1 MAVLTIG
8 EVIRRS
14 TTYLAERGS
23 SSARL
28 DAELLIG
35 HALGM
40 ERLHLYT
47 ESERPLNEGELQDV
61 RSLLKRRARREPV
74 AYILGRRAF
83 RGLSLAVDP
92 AVLVPRPETETL
104 VEWALEL
111 APAGGAV
118 LDWGTG
124 SGAIAIAL
132 AAEGEGL
139 SVCAVDRSAEALAV
153 ARANAQAAG
162 VAVEFIHSDG
172 FAALEGRRFDL
183 IAANPPYLS
192 EDDLRAAPPELTF
205 EPHGA
210 LVAGPGGLEDIAR
223 ICAEA
228 PAHLAPG
235 GRLLVEVGGG
245 QAEAVRTLMAEAGL
259 VQVAARADLA
269 GVARAVG
276 GRLA

>member
-8 EVIRRS
+8 EVVRRS

-23 SSARL
+23 ASARL

-35 HALGM
+35 RALGL

-47 ESERPLNEGELQDV
+47 ESERPLHADELEAV
-61 RSLLKRRARREPV
+61 RALLKRRARREPV
-74 AYILGRRAF
+74 AYILGTRAF
-83 RGLSLAVDP
+83 RGLSLAVGP
-92 AVLVPRPETETL
+92 AVLVPRPETEVL

-111 APAGGAV
+111 APAGSAV

-139 SVCAVDRSAEALAV
+139 AVCAVDRSAEALEV
-153 ARANAQAAG
+153 ALANAEAAG
-162 VAVEFIHSDG
+162 AAVEFVESDG
-172 FAALEGRRFDL
+172 FAALGGRRFGL

-192 EDDLRAAPPELTF
+192 EEDLKAAPPELTF
-205 EPHGA
+205 EPRQA

-228 PAHLAPG
+228 PGHLESG
-235 GRLLVEVGGG
+235 GWLLVEVGQG
-245 QAEAVRTLMAEAGL
+245 QAEAARELMTGAGL
-259 VQVAARADLA
+259 LDTAVRADLA
-269 GVARAVG
+269 GIVRTV
-276 GRLA
+276 